1 MKVDIKHLIGNILP
15 LILLLVIALIAA
27 IVRMPTLTASNIL
40 DYDPWWYYRHAI
52 EIMNNNMMPPK
63 WDSLSYYP
71 PGRPFDP
78 MLGWEYTM
86 ILFYKLAQVISSSIT
101 FLTIAKWAPIL
112 MVCLGAIPA
121 YLFGKLLTN
130 KWGGLATAL
139 FALLAPT
146 FIGVSMGGYC
156 DNDPVVTFYIFLSV
170 YSMFIL
176 LKKPTPKNYLFAIF
190 CSVLFAFN
198 WGGGW
203 FILLLLIALLPAILI
218 FRIAE
223 SVVHQFS
230 LKFNL
235 REIFS
240 EVKSLIIP
248 VFIIILVTNAIT
260 IFTGLGNIYY
270 AIVTALGYI
279 NPAQGLLVNISVAE
293 LQSINIFSTE
303 GISAVASRVGLL
315 PTLLTFIGLPI
326 LAAYKLYKKVKIDFI
341 EIFLF
346 LWAFVT
352 FVMILRGVRFSIE
365 FSTVAAV
372 VAGYIIGNM
381 GKYPRTTLII
391 LTLISITMLYLE
403 TAPLLNRFYL
413 WPSLFLSLMS
423 IIVLIKPQQNYNLQL
438 FGMYGV
444 LLVMILVFITTAT
457 QVGISSTGMEVSQN
471 WFAALDWLKN
481 NADKNSLISTWWDPG
496 HIIAGYTGLKTM
508 ADGAHCGLTDC
519 IPYNHN
525 IRIRDTGRT
534 FSTNNETESVQILS
548 KYMNLSPEQCE
559 QARKAFGDI
568 MPKDAC
574 KPVTEMYVIASN
586 DLIGKYYWLSFYG
599 SYDEKT
605 GTGTGR
611 NFIQLQMTNYDQQ
624 NGILQYGNGV
634 ISIVQRG
641 NNLVPILNLPQQGI
655 RNAIIKD
662 VIFFQSG
669 NQINQVNE
677 NSTLD
682 GLVVID
688 PSFQLITFIDSTIR
702 DSVFT
707 NMFFFNGEGIS
718 DFGIAKL
725 TRFELKYSNPEVKI
739 FKVIF

>member
-1 MKVDIKHLIGNILP
+1 MKIDIKRLIGNILP
-15 LILLLVIALIAA
+15 LILLLIISLIAA
-27 IVRMPTLTASNIL
+27 VVRMPTLAASNVL
-40 DYDPWWYYRHAI
+40 DYDPWWYYRHAM
-52 EIMNNNMMPPK
+52 EIMNNNMVPPK
-63 WDSLSYYP
+63 WDLLSYYP

-86 ILFYKLAQVISSSIT
+86 ILFYKLAQLISSSIS
-101 FLTIAKWAPIL
+101 FLTIAKWSPIL

-170 YSMFIL
+170 YSMFVL
-176 LKKPTPKNYLFAIF
+176 LKKPTVKNYFFAIL
-190 CSVLFAFN
+190 CNVLFAFN

-203 FILLLLIALLPAILI
+203 FILLLLIALLPAVAI
-218 FRIAE
+218 FRIVE
-223 SVVHQFS
+223 SIVHQFS

-235 REIFS
+235 GAIFS

-248 VFIIILVTNAIT
+248 IFIIILVTNAIT
-260 IFTGLGNIYY
+260 ISTDLGNIYY
-270 AIVTALGYI
+270 SIVTVLGYI
-279 NPAQGLLVNISVAE
+279 NPAQGLLVNLSVAE
-293 LQSINIFSTE
+293 LQSINIFSSE
-303 GISAVASRVGLL
+303 GILAVASRVGLL
-315 PTLLTFIGLPI
+315 PTLLTLIGLPI
-326 LAAYKLYKKVKIDFI
+326 LVIYKLYKKVKTDFV

-372 VAGYIIGNM
+372 VGGYIIGNM
-381 GKYPRTTLII
+381 SKYPRTSLII
-391 LTLISITMLYLE
+391 LTLVSITMLALE
-403 TAPLLNRFYL
+403 QTPLLNRVYL
-413 WPSLFLSLMS
+413 WPSLFLSLMAV
-423 IIVLIKPQQNYNLQL
+423 IALVKPQQSYNIQL

-444 LLVMILVFITTAT
+444 LLVMILIFITTAT
-457 QVGISSTGMEVSQN
+457 QVGLSSTGMAVSQN
-471 WFAALDWLKN
+471 WFDALDWLKK
-481 NADKNSLISTWWDPG
+481 NADKDSLITTWWDPG
-496 HIIAGYTGLKTM
+496 HIIAGYTGLKVM
-508 ADGAHCGLTDC
+508 ADGAHCGLTEC

-525 IRIRDTGRT
+525 IRIRDMGRT
-534 FSTNNETESVQILS
+534 FSINNETESTQILS
-548 KYMNLSPEQCE
+548 KYMNLTPEQCE
-559 QARKAFGDI
+559 QARKAFGNI
-568 MPKDAC
+568 MSSDAC

-599 SYDEKT
+599 SYDTKT

-611 NFIQLQMTNYDQQ
+611 NFIQLQLTNYDQQ

-634 ISIVQRG
+634 ISIVQR
-641 NNLVPILNLPQQGI
+641 NNKLVPILNIPQQGI

-677 NSTLD
+677 NATLD

-688 PSFQLITFIDSTIR
+688 PSFQIITFIDSTIR

-707 NMFFFNGEGIS
+707 NMFFFNGNGIS
-718 DFGIAKL
+718 DFGISKL